1 MSVDPTLI
9 PTPTGFDYYLLWID
23 DDGNFSSAATAH
35 PLVLNGGVYE
45 SNATVIPNGAYVTIL
60 VTNEADAED
69 LRITASPNPAATENV
84 TLLLQGLKAGALQMA
99 VHDMAGR
106 ILVDQRFDNGVASQ
120 QIKISDVLPEGVY
133 IVTVKQGY
141 KTAATRL
148 VIVNTGAR

>member
-1 MSVDPTLI
+1 MQGAGDSRIRTVYNFVDGAPPRRGYYRLRQVD
-9 PTPTGFDYYLLWID
+9 FD
-23 DDGNFSSAATAH
+23 GQSSFS
-35 PLVLNGGVYE
+35 N
-45 SNATVIPNGAYVTIL
+45 TIL

-84 TLLLQGLKAGALQMA
+84 TLLLRGLKAGALQVA